1 MVKSDSFQPIGRRLD
16 NLNRKIKIDH
26 PEDMWVMEDILDA
39 FLSIIDSSSS
49 LKQQLIVSKELNRLF
64 DTYEFRYNTILE
76 TKIMS
81 NEFKR
86 MQELAGVPVTEA
98 ITPKKKKSLK
108 ENFVGFG
115 AINNPF
121 LEREKTNYEMAFD
134 HYVNKTHLKEEETPV
149 SEEVNE
155 NPTDEIKL
163 DVPLLIRL
171 LEYAREDA
179 KTDMD
184 LHNVAERLIDLSR
197 GGECLGMVDY
207 EAIVGGP
214 EGGVEERPEMEI

>member
-1 MVKSDSFQPIGRRLD
+1 
-16 NLNRKIKIDH
+16 
-26 PEDMWVMEDILDA
+26 
-39 FLSIIDSSSS
+39 
-49 LKQQLIVSKELNRLF
+49 
-64 DTYEFRYNTILE
+64 
-76 TKIMS
+76 MS

-121 LEREKTNYEMAFD
+121 IEREKTDYEMAFD

-149 SEEVNE
+149 SEEASNSEVRLSTEILKFLEESGIINPSNAQKVHKDLTAFLKSKTSTPDRILSKSDYINGIRSKSDYIDGIEENE
-155 NPTDEIKL
+155 NPTDEIKI
-163 DVPLLIRL
+163 DVPLFIRL

-184 LHNVAERLIDLSR
+184 LHDVAERITDLSR
-197 GGECLGMVDY
+197 HGECLGMVDY
-207 EAIVGGP
+207 EAIVGGS
-214 EGGVEERPEMEI
+214 EGEVEERPELEI

>member
-1 MVKSDSFQPIGRRLD
+1 
-16 NLNRKIKIDH
+16 
-26 PEDMWVMEDILDA
+26 
-39 FLSIIDSSSS
+39 
-49 LKQQLIVSKELNRLF
+49 
-64 DTYEFRYNTILE
+64 
-76 TKIMS
+76 MS

-121 LEREKTNYEMAFD
+121 LEREKTDYEMAFD

-155 NPTDEIKL
+155 NPTDEIKI
-163 DVPLLIRL
+163 DVPLFIRL

-184 LHNVAERLIDLSR
+184 LHDVAERITDLSR
-197 GGECLGMVDY
+197 HGECLGMVDY
-207 EAIVGGP
+207 EAIVGGS
-214 EGGVEERPEMEI
+214 EGEVEERPEMEI